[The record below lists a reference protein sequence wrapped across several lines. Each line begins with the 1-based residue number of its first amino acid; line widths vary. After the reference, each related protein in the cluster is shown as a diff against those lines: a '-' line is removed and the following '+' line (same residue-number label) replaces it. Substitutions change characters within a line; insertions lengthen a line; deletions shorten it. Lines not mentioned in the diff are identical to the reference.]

1 MNYMRTVIIDDENK
15 GRLTIKNLINKYT
28 PQLELVGE
36 ADSVENGVELIE
48 REKPELVFLDIEMP
62 DGTGFDV
69 LTNVEYSEFHLIFCT
84 AYDQYAVKAFR
95 FSAIDYL
102 LKPLD
107 PDIFKIAVSKVCD
120 ENKAESVAKIETLNT
135 NKTEFKKLALSAAE
149 GITIVNIDDVIRCES
164 SVNYT
169 HFIILDGSKV
179 LVSKTLKEFDEMLSQ
194 HGFFRVH
201 KSHLV
206 NLNHIKKYIK
216 GEGGWVIMV
225 DDSKIEV
232 SRRKKDALLKA
243 LGTI

>member
-1 MNYMRTVIIDDENK
+1 MRTVIIDDEQK
-15 GRLTIKNLINKYT
+15 GRLTIQNLIKKYS
-28 PQLELVGE
+28 PLLEVVGE
-36 ADSVENGVELIE
+36 ADCVDKAIELID

-69 LTNVEYSEFHLIFCT
+69 LTNIEYNDFHLIFCT

-107 PDIFKIAVSKVCD
+107 PDIFNIAVSKVLEEQKGD
-120 ENKAESVAKIETLNT
+120 ANTKIETLNA
-135 NKTEFKKLALSAAE
+135 NHSGFKRLALSAAE
-149 GITIVNIDDVIRCES
+149 GVTIVDVKDVIRCES

-169 HFIILDGSKV
+169 HFIISDGNKV

-216 GEGGWVIMV
+216 GEGGWVIMA

>member
-1 MNYMRTVIIDDENK
+1 MRTVIIDDEQK
-15 GRLTIKNLINKYT
+15 GRLTIQNLIKRYA
-28 PQLELVGE
+28 PQLEVVGE
-36 ADSVENGVELIE
+36 ADCVDKAIELID
-48 REKPELVFLDIEMP
+48 REKPDLVFLDIEMP

-69 LTNVEYSEFHLIFCT
+69 LTNVEYNGFHLIFCT

-107 PDIFKIAVSKVCD
+107 PDIFNIAVSKVC
-120 ENKAESVAKIETLNT
+120 EQREEHINSRIETLNA
-135 NKTEFKKLALSAAE
+135 NHSGFKRLALSAAE
-149 GITIVNIDDVIRCES
+149 GVTIVDVKDVIRCES

-169 HFIILDGSKV
+169 HFIIADGSKV
-179 LVSKTLKEFDEMLSQ
+179 LVSKTLKDFDEMLSQ
-194 HGFFRVH
+194 HGFFRIH

-232 SRRKKDALLKA
+232 SRRKKDALLKV
-243 LGTI
+243 LGTV

>member
-1 MNYMRTVIIDDENK
+1 MRTVIIDDESK
-15 GRLTIKNLINKYT
+15 GRQTIQNLIKKYV
-28 PQLELVGE
+28 PQLEVVGE
-36 ADSVENGVELIE
+36 ADCVENGIELIDK
-48 REKPELVFLDIEMP
+48 EKPKLVFLDIQMP

-69 LTNVEYSEFHLIFCT
+69 LTNVEYNDFHLIFCT

-107 PDIFKIAVSKVCD
+107 PDIFKIAVNKVLEEQNGD
-120 ENKAESVAKIETLNT
+120 ANTKIETLNA
-135 NKTEFKKLALSAAE
+135 NHSGFKRLALSAAE
-149 GITIVNIDDVIRCES
+149 GVTIVDVKDVVRCES

-169 HFIILDGSKV
+169 HFIISDGSKV
-179 LVSKTLKEFDEMLSQ
+179 LVSKTLKEFDEILSQ
-194 HGFFRVH
+194 HGFFRIH

-232 SRRKKDALLKA
+232 SRRKKDRLLKV